1 MSTTNFSASL
11 TTARKR
17 QLTIYGWTQNDN
29 YPVNPISLFP
39 FQREAFGSKGNGPT
53 AENVQAAVQGAILT
67 GQPNVNVFPNE
78 VARCP
83 VNCTGVTLQGFV
95 RNTPASSAPFNG
107 GQST

>member
-17 QLTIYGWTQNDN
+17 QLTIYGWTLNNN
-29 YPVNPISLFP
+29 YPVDPISLFP
-39 FQREAFGSKGNGPT
+39 FQREAFGQKGNGPT
-53 AENVQAAVQGAILT
+53 AENYQAAVQGAILT

-78 VARCP
+78 MARCP
-83 VNCTGVTLQGFV
+83 LSCAGVTLQGFV